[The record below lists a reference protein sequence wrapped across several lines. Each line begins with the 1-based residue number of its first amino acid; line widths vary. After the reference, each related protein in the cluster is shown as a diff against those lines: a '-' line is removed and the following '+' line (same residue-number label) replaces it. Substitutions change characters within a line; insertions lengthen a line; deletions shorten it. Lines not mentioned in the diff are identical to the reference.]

1 MPTPPIL
8 SPAMNSLPRPLS
20 ITRAILLIAAALLVP
35 GKASALTWRWS
46 NPTPHGNN
54 IVDMAW
60 NGYLSVQVAELGQLY
75 TGTDFL
81 GWVPQNSGTTNDLQA
96 VRFFG
101 KRIVFVGANGTVGYS
116 DDGVNFTASLLST
129 PDSPADWLVDL
140 AVSSNLV
147 VAVGDNAVIYNSSD
161 GASWHYQGRAPSNPS
176 GDWLLSAAWG
186 GGTFVITGENGYL
199 ATSHNGT
206 NWTAQSSGV
215 GGDLM
220 RVTWISATNPVS
232 LFPYTGFW
240 AVTYDGKAIYST
252 NSGSSWRPF
261 NLGVSTNIFYTAAA
275 NSTSGLLAG
284 DSDVRLGTSAAN
296 WQRQT
301 SLLQTPSPALSWT
314 YYCALWDSTNGVY
327 RLAGDDGMM
336 VVGTPSTNSTY
347 DWQMQYDDTS
357 RSLLWQATVVNGLY
371 VAVGD
376 DATIMTSDNG
386 GDWSIE
392 ALPLTNSISL
402 SNTVFLCVGGSTN
415 LLIAAGTAGSLAISP
430 NTSVTFVLTNADGTL
445 STNTASSM
453 GVVWYSLPAPTT
465 NDLAGVCAFNNKF
478 YLAGGSA
485 TLLSSANGT
494 NWTRAAVPA
503 AGTIDLS
510 GLAASANTL
519 VAVGDQGLILSSS
532 DGVTWL
538 KQTSGTANGLFRVR
552 YLNGSFFALGEN
564 GTILKSTTGLSWS
577 SVSSGTTNWVNDA
590 VMVSNV
596 CYVVGNQGTVLASTN
611 LSTWTN
617 AGCITYQ
624 SLYGAATQNGQLVVV
639 GLQGTILRS
648 QLIPNLSSP
657 IFFYFYAQASGQNIF
672 YVSGY
677 PDQQFTLDSS
687 TNLKSWT
694 TGPLLDL
701 IYGSGTLTF
710 LTSLGTN
717 PPPAQFY
724 RATLVP

>member
-1 MPTPPIL
+1 
-8 SPAMNSLPRPLS
+8 MNSLPQSLRTS
-20 ITRAILLIAAALLVP
+20 RALLLLTAALLVP
-35 GKASALTWRWS
+35 GKSPALTWRWS
-46 NPTPHGNN
+46 NPTPHGND

-60 NGYLSVQVAELGQLY
+60 TGYLSVQVAELGQLY

-96 VRFFG
+96 VKFFG
-101 KRIVFVGANGTVGYS
+101 QRIVFVGANGTVGYS
-116 DDGVNFTASLLST
+116 DDGVKFTASALIT
-129 PDSPADWLVDL
+129 PDTPADWLVDMG
-140 AVSSNLV
+140 VSSNLV
-147 VAVGDNAVIYNSSD
+147 VSVGDNGVIYTSSD
-161 GASWHYQGRAPSNPS
+161 GVAWHYQGRAPNNPN

-199 ATSHNGT
+199 ATSPNGT
-206 NWTAQSSGV
+206 NWTTQSSGV
-215 GGDLM
+215 SDDLM

-252 NSGSSWRPF
+252 NSGASWKSF
-261 NLGVSTNIFYTAAA
+261 SLGVSTNILYAAAA

-284 DSDVRLGTSAAN
+284 DTDVRLGTSAAN

-301 SLLQTPSPALSWT
+301 SSLQNPSSAPSWT
-314 YYCALWDSTNGVY
+314 YYCALWDNTNGVY
-327 RLAGDDGMM
+327 RLGGDDGMM
-336 VVGTPSTNSTY
+336 VAGTPSTNNTY
-347 DWQMQYDDTS
+347 DWEMQYPDND

-376 DATIMTSDNG
+376 YATIMTSDNG
-386 GDWSIE
+386 GDWTTE

-402 SNTVFLCVGGSTN
+402 ANTVFFCVGGNSN
-415 LLIAAGTAGSLAISP
+415 LLIAAGNSGSLAVSP
-430 NTSVTFVLTNADGTL
+430 NTSVNVVLTNVDGTL
-445 STNTASSM
+445 STNAASSL
-453 GVVWYSLPAPTT
+453 GVVWYSLPAPAT
-465 NDLAGVCAFNNKF
+465 NDLTGICAFSNKF
-478 YLAGGSA
+478 YLAGSSA

-494 NWTRAAVPA
+494 NWTRVAVPA
-503 AGTIDLS
+503 AGSIDLA
-510 GLAASANTL
+510 GLASSSNTL

-532 DGVTWL
+532 DGTTWV

-552 YLNGSFFALGEN
+552 YLNGCFLALGEN

-577 SVSSGTTNWVNDA
+577 PMISGTTNWVNDA

-596 CYVVGNQGTVLASTN
+596 CYVVGNQGTVLASSN
-611 LSTWTN
+611 FLNWTN
-617 AGCITYQ
+617 IGCITYQ
-624 SLYGAATQNGQLVVV
+624 SLYGAAEQNGQLVVV

-648 QLIPNLSSP
+648 QIIPNLTSP
-657 IFFYFYAQASGQNIF
+657 IFFYYYAQASGQNIF
-672 YVSGY
+672 YVSGA
-677 PDQQFTLDSS
+677 PDQQFTLDYS
-687 TNLKSWT
+687 TNLKTWT
-694 TGPLLDL
+694 TGPLLDF

-710 LTSLGTN
+710 LTSLGAN

>member
-1 MPTPPIL
+1 
-8 SPAMNSLPRPLS
+8 MNSRPQPLRA
-20 ITRAILLIAAALLVP
+20 TRALLLVTVALLVP
-35 GKASALTWRWS
+35 GKSPALTWRWS

-60 NGYLSVQVAELGQLY
+60 NGNLTVQVAELGQLY

-101 KRIVFVGANGTVGYS
+101 TRIVFVGANGTVGYS
-116 DDGVNFTASLLST
+116 DDGINFNASTLST

-140 AVSSNLV
+140 AASTNMV
-147 VAVGDNAVIYNSSD
+147 VAVGDNAAIYNSSD
-161 GASWHYQGRAPSNPS
+161 GATWHYLGRAPNNPG

-186 GGTFVITGENGYL
+186 GGSFVITGESGYV
-199 ATSHNGT
+199 ATSPNGT
-206 NWTAQSSGV
+206 TWTRQPSGV
-215 GGDLM
+215 TGDLT
-220 RVTWISATNPVS
+220 RVAYICATNPFSV
-232 LFPYTGFW
+232 FPYTGFW

-252 NSGSSWRPF
+252 NSGSSWQPF
-261 NLGVSTNIFYTAAA
+261 NLGLSTNNLYAAAA

-284 DSDVRLGTSAAN
+284 DTDVRLATSAAS

-301 SLLQTPSPALSWT
+301 SPLQTPSPAPAWT
-314 YYCALWDSTNGVY
+314 YYSAWWDSTNGSY

-336 VVGTPSTNSTY
+336 VTGKSTTYSTY
-347 DWQMQYDDTS
+347 NWQMQYDS
-357 RSLLWQATVVNGLY
+357 PRNLLWQATVVNGLY

-376 DATIMTSDNG
+376 YATIMTSDNG

-392 ALPLTNSISL
+392 ALPQTNSISL
-402 SNTVFLCVGGSTN
+402 TNTVFFCVGGSTN
-415 LLIAAGTAGSLAISP
+415 MLIAAGTSGSLAISP
-430 NTSVTFVLTNADGTL
+430 NTLVNVVLTNIDGTL
-445 STNTASSM
+445 TTNAASSL

-465 NDLAGVCAFNNKF
+465 NDLVGVCAFSNKF
-478 YLAGGSA
+478 YLAGGNA
-485 TLLSSANGT
+485 TMLSSSNGT
-494 NWTRAAVPA
+494 NWSRVAVPA
-503 AGTIDLS
+503 AGSIDLS
-510 GLAASANTL
+510 GLAASSNTL

-532 DGVTWL
+532 DGVNWL

-552 YLNGSFFALGEN
+552 YLNGYFVAVGEN

-577 SVSSGTTNWVNDA
+577 SVPSGTTNWLNDA

-596 CYVVGNQGTVLASTN
+596 CYIVGNQGTVLASAN
-611 LSTWTN
+611 FLNWTN
-617 AGCITYQ
+617 VGCITYQ
-624 SLYGAATQNGQLVVV
+624 SLYGAAAQNGQLVVV

-648 QLIPNLSSP
+648 QIIPNLTSP
-657 IFFYFYAQASGQNIF
+657 IFFYYYAQASGENVF
-672 YVSGY
+672 YVSGA

-687 TNLKSWT
+687 TNLKTWS

-717 PPPAQFY
+717 PPPSQFY

>member
-1 MPTPPIL
+1 
-8 SPAMNSLPRPLS
+8 MNSLPQSLRTS
-20 ITRAILLIAAALLVP
+20 RALLLLTAALLVP
-35 GKASALTWRWS
+35 GKSPALTWRWS
-46 NPTPHGNN
+46 NPTPHGND

-60 NGYLSVQVAELGQLY
+60 TGYLSVQVAELGQLY

-96 VRFFG
+96 VKFFG
-101 KRIVFVGANGTVGYS
+101 QRIVFLGANGTVGYS
-116 DDGVNFTASLLST
+116 DDGVKFTASALST
-129 PDSPADWLVDL
+129 PDTPADWLVDM

-147 VAVGDNAVIYNSSD
+147 VSVGDNGVIYTSSD
-161 GASWHYQGRAPSNPS
+161 GVAWHYQGRAPNNPN

-199 ATSHNGT
+199 ATSPNGT
-206 NWTAQSSGV
+206 NWTTQSSGV
-215 GGDLM
+215 SDDLM

-252 NSGSSWRPF
+252 NSGASWKSF
-261 NLGVSTNIFYTAAA
+261 SLGVSTNILYAAAA

-284 DSDVRLGTSAAN
+284 DTDVRLGTSAAN

-301 SLLQTPSPALSWT
+301 SSLQNPSSAPSWT
-314 YYCALWDSTNGVY
+314 YYCALWDNTNGVY
-327 RLAGDDGMM
+327 RLGGDDGMM
-336 VVGTPSTNSTY
+336 VAGTPSTNNTY
-347 DWQMQYDDTS
+347 DWEMQYPDID

-376 DATIMTSDNG
+376 YATIMTSDNG
-386 GDWSIE
+386 GDWDIE
-392 ALPLTNSISL
+392 AVPQTNSISL
-402 SNTVFLCVGGSTN
+402 ANTVFFCVGGNSN
-415 LLIAAGTAGSLAISP
+415 LLIAAGNSGSLAVSP
-430 NTSVTFVLTNADGTL
+430 NTSVNVVLTNVDGTL
-445 STNTASSM
+445 STNAASSL
-453 GVVWYSLPAPTT
+453 GVVWYSLPAPAT
-465 NDLAGVCAFNNKF
+465 NDLTGICAFSNKF
-478 YLAGGSA
+478 YLAGSSA

-494 NWTRAAVPA
+494 NWTRVAVPA
-503 AGTIDLS
+503 AGSIDLA
-510 GLAASANTL
+510 GLASSSNTL

-532 DGVTWL
+532 DGTTWV

-552 YLNGSFFALGEN
+552 YLNGCFLALGEN
-564 GTILKSTTGLSWS
+564 GTILKSTNGLSWS
-577 SVSSGTTNWVNDA
+577 PMISGTTNWVNDA

-596 CYVVGNQGTVLASTN
+596 CYVVGNQGTVLASSN
-611 LSTWTN
+611 FLNWTN
-617 AGCITYQ
+617 IGCITYQ
-624 SLYGAATQNGQLVVV
+624 SLYGAAEQNGQLVVV

-648 QLIPNLSSP
+648 QIIPNLTSP
-657 IFFYFYAQASGQNIF
+657 IFFYYYAQASGQNIF
-672 YVSGY
+672 YVSGA
-677 PDQQFTLDSS
+677 PDQQFTLDYS
-687 TNLKSWT
+687 TNLKTWT

-710 LTSLGTN
+710 LTSLGAN